1 MRRPPPDRLRQ
12 APCGR
17 RRAAPLLVLV
27 LALAGCRAAPAATP
41 VPFAFPTDEQTR
53 RLRVLTEIDSILSA
67 DYLYAGSTDV
77 DWSPGLADL
86 EALVRQGADDEAFHQ
101 GIRDMLT
108 VLPEGTARY
117 ATREER
123 LEEALG
129 RSASYEGIGAF
140 IAFRADPEPRLV
152 LLSIVE
158 GSPAE
163 RAGLQ
168 PHEAIYVIDGEPVRA
183 DEGAA
188 AALRVRGPEG
198 TKVVLEVG
206 APDGT
211 RRTVEVVR
219 RRVVALTDVQGRLM
233 ASGEV
238 HVQVPVLADAR
249 LVDAIG
255 VAMDVL
261 AEQSTP
267 GGLVLDLRIAA
278 TSDDWPLEEM
288 LALFLD
294 GELGT
299 FVDRQGSDELI
310 VDGVDLRGTQTVPL
324 VLLVGPDTSGAPEI
338 FAAAIQARGRAP
350 TVGLAT
356 GGRVFG
362 YGTNILSD
370 GSQLVY
376 ARSTFRT
383 FRGLDL
389 GRYGVRPVYP
399 VGADWDQVTETRDPV
414 LGTALSLLGQ

>member
-1 MRRPPPDRLRQ
+1 MRRPFPDRLRQ
-12 APCGR
+12 VPWGGH
-17 RRAAPLLVLV
+17 RAEPLVVLV
-27 LALAGCRAAPAATP
+27 LALAGCRAAPDATP
-41 VPFAFPTDEQTR
+41 VPFEFPDDEETR
-53 RLRVLTEIDSILSA
+53 RLRVLAEIDSILSA
-67 DYLYAGSTDV
+67 DYLYAGSTGV
-77 DWSPGLADL
+77 DWSSGLADL
-86 EALVRQGADDEAFHQ
+86 EALVRQGADDGAFRQ
-101 GIRDMLT
+101 GIREMLA
-108 VLPEGTARY
+108 VLPEDTVRY

-123 LEEALG
+123 LEEALE
-129 RSASYEGIGAF
+129 RTASYEGIGAF

-163 RAGLQ
+163 RAGLR
-168 PHEAIYVIDGEPVRA
+168 PHEAIYVIDGEHVRA
-183 DEGAA
+183 EEGAA
-188 AALRVRGPEG
+188 AALRVRGLEG
-198 TKVVLEVG
+198 TTVVLEVG

-211 RRTVEVVR
+211 RRTVEVER
-219 RRVVALTDVQGRLM
+219 RRVVALSDIQGRLM
-233 ASGEV
+233 TSGDV
-238 HVQVPVLADAR
+238 HLQVPVLADAR

-294 GELGT
+294 GEQGT
-299 FVDRQGSDELI
+299 FVDRQGADELI
-310 VDGVDLRGTQTVPL
+310 VDGVDLRGSQTVPL

-338 FAAAIQARGRAP
+338 FAAALQARGRAA

-356 GGRVFG
+356 RGSVFG
-362 YGTNILSD
+362 YGTNVLSD
-370 GSQLVY
+370 GSQLIY

-389 GRYGVRPVYP
+389 GRNGVRPVYP
-399 VGADWDQVTETRDPV
+399 VQADWDQVTETRDPV
-414 LGTALSLLGQ
+414 LRTALSLFGR